1 MLPQTSRRDAPL
13 TMARKSLILLLA
25 FFALTALVT
34 AQSAEEV
41 KFRERQADAL
51 HKYAASALKTGFPQ
65 VARRVWLMLLS
76 EYSVDHAEARA
87 ALGYQRVGNSWS
99 LDPGFSFPKN
109 DNPDSKAAKH
119 LQDDW
124 LTLAKKLAEA
134 HLKMAQSYEQ
144 AGRTDMARWHYEKVI
159 YFTPDDETAKTA
171 LEYKPVAGLS
181 GTDLEQTLYER
192 SKLIENAV
200 VEQTKQDYPVE
211 ERPATDT
218 NALLDKAKVQ
228 YATVKSEN
236 FTIRGDF
243 DLPLLKEAA
252 VNAERALRVMRVAYQ
267 GETGFQL
274 DPKRWRTDWA
284 YFKDKET
291 YVQILNANA
300 DLMTPEDLKFRVEQT
315 AGCGLSGK
323 GVSVDL
329 SAAGN
334 EQGILDGAV
343 RSVAQWCAGFQSPA
357 LTEGIGHAF
366 VGLFFNNNRRFIVDR
381 QEQMRTTTGEE
392 DYDKYSPNMD
402 TWKDLAIESAWKL
415 TEGTPAARL
424 PLITA
429 DKFPDDARIKSWS
442 FCDYIVRRDPDL
454 LRSLDKLKGSSTPV
468 EVEKQFTEQNG
479 GLSIA
484 QLEKEWKDFWTEAS
498 PVLKA
503 IRDNA
508 EPLTAVSPDARKW
521 LEAFNK
527 ARKELNATAVTWS
540 ANYSSRCKDHVEYLK
555 ANPTLRDPGA
565 LQRQDSALSGGS
577 HLGDMFAQMA
587 LVSTQAIKPKEVF
600 ESWLDF
606 PGYRDALINERLI
619 TVGLYVEGELL
630 VMDAIRG
637 VGRPPEGKGGYRAY
651 PNDPKGSVPT
661 QVQVAD
667 LGPEFQEFLAQSG
680 HGDKQVIGYPLS
692 LHGFGTGG
700 LAGIKSSYR
709 CQVTTN
715 NVPVEGLVH
724 IADGGSNRRSAA
736 PGMVVFYPL
745 EPLKKGREYDAV
757 WTFETSDGIVR
768 LATKFNT

>member
-1 MLPQTSRRDAPL
+1 
-13 TMARKSLILLLA
+13 MARKILTLLVA
-25 FFALTALVT
+25 LFALTALVT
-34 AQSAEEV
+34 AQSADEV
-41 KFRERQADAL
+41 KFRDKQADAL
-51 HKYAASALKTGFPQ
+51 HKYAASAMKSGFPQ

-76 EYSVDHAEARA
+76 EYQSDHAEARA
-87 ALGYQRVGNSWS
+87 ALGYQRVGNSWG
-99 LDPGFSFPKN
+99 LDPKFSFPKN
-109 DNPDSKAAKH
+109 DNPDAKVAKH
-119 LQDDW
+119 LQDEW
-124 LTLAKKLAEA
+124 QALADKIAKA
-134 HLKMAQSYEQ
+134 HLDMAKEYEQ

-159 YFTPDDETAKTA
+159 YFTPNNDAAKAA
-171 LEYKPVAGLS
+171 LAYKPVAGLS

-200 VEQTKQDYPVE
+200 TEETKKDYPVE

-228 YATVKSEN
+228 YATVKSEF

-243 DLPLLKEAA
+243 ELDLLKQAA
-252 VNAERALRVMRVAYQ
+252 VNAERALRVMRVAYE
-267 GETGFQL
+267 GKSGYQL
-274 DPKRWRTDWA
+274 DPKRWPTDWA

-300 DLMTPEDLKFRVEQT
+300 DLMDAAELKFRVEQT

-323 GVSVDL
+323 GASVDL

-343 RSVAQWCAGFQSPA
+343 RSVAQRCANFACPA
-357 LTEGIGHAF
+357 LQEGIGHAF

-381 QEQMRTTTGEE
+381 QEQMRTSTGEE

-415 TEGTPAARL
+415 TEGTPVTRL

-442 FCDYIVRRDPDL
+442 FCDYMVRRDPDL
-454 LRSLDKLKGSSTPV
+454 LRSLDKLKTATGPV
-468 EVEKQFTEQNG
+468 DVEKKFTEANG

-508 EPLTAVSPDARKW
+508 EPLTAVSPDAKKW

-540 ANYSSRCKDHVEYLK
+540 ASYSSRCKDHVEYLK
-555 ANPTLRDPGA
+555 TNAGERDAGA
-565 LQRQDSALSGGS
+565 LQREDTALTGGS

-587 LVSTQAIKPKEVF
+587 LVCTNAGKPKDVF
-600 ESWLDF
+600 DTWLDY
-606 PGYRDALINERLI
+606 PGYRDALLNERLI
-619 TVGLYVEGELL
+619 TVGLYVEGPFL

-637 VGRPPEGKGGYRAY
+637 VGRPPEGKGGYRAF
-651 PNDPKGSVPT
+651 PNDLKESVPT
-661 QVQVAD
+661 EVKVAD
-667 LGPEFQEFLAQSG
+667 LGPEIQELLARNG
-680 HGDKQVIGYPLS
+680 HADATVVGYPLS
-692 LHGFGTGG
+692 LHAFGTGG
-700 LAGIKSSYR
+700 LSGVKSSYR
-709 CQVTTN
+709 CQVTMDKT
-715 NVPVEGLVH
+715 PIEGLVH
-724 IADGGSNRRSAA
+724 IADGGSNRRTAA

-745 EPLKKGREYDAV
+745 EPLKKGRSYDAV
-757 WTFETSDGIVR
+757 WTFENAEGIVR